1 MYRIIRNTATIAAM
15 VLTLGGLAAP
25 AHAAEGTNCTVDVDR
40 GSVDCFATF
49 SEAIR
54 FATGGHVADAPR
66 TAAEAAQDPEL
77 LRRMGAGDKSTPIL
91 TFPRYVVG
99 LEFDGKNYTGDA
111 VTFYSFWPCTGS
123 TADIDWKVPVMPA
136 GWDNRISSFMNFNGC
151 FTKHFDG
158 ASYTGLTTPGFSND
172 QPTMP
177 GAAGPSL
184 FNMDNRTSSLQ
195 FS

>member
-1 MYRIIRNTATIAAM
+1 VYRIIRNTATIAAM

-25 AHAAEGTNCTVDVDR
+25 AHAAEGT
-40 GSVDCFATF
+40 
-49 SEAIR
+49 
-54 FATGGHVADAPR
+54 
-66 TAAEAAQDPEL
+66 
-77 LRRMGAGDKSTPIL
+77 
-91 TFPRYVVG
+91 
-99 LEFDGKNYTGDA
+99 NYTGDA